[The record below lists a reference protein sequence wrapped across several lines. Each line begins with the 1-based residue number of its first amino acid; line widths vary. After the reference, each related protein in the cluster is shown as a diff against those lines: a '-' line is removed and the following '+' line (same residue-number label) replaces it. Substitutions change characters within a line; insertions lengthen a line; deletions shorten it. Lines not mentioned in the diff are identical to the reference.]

1 MDSITL
7 QGKILTYKI
16 SSISIHNTFSE
27 KEVDFIYNN
36 IENNKIFR
44 NKFNQESERSL
55 LWNCKT
61 LMKETEEDK
70 NKWESILGS
79 WIGRTNIVKM
89 SILPK
94 NKCWYFPPGK
104 TQVDTT

>member
-55 LWNCKT
+55 L
-61 LMKETEEDK
+61 
-70 NKWESILGS
+70 
-79 WIGRTNIVKM
+79 
-89 SILPK
+89 
-94 NKCWYFPPGK
+94 
-104 TQVDTT
+104 